1 MGGESGVLPQPTFPS
16 AFLLLFYRASS
27 PPPPQPII
35 NMALWLQ
42 AASLLVLLAL
52 YPGADA
58 AAAQHLC
65 GSHLVDALYLV
76 CGEKGFFYNPKRDV
90 DPLTGFLFPKSSQ
103 ENEVAEYPFKD
114 QMDMIVKRGI
124 VEQCC
129 HKPCNIFDLQ
139 NYCN

>member
-1 MGGESGVLPQPTFPS
+1 MLTYLFHFHS
-16 AFLLLFYRASS
+16 LL
-27 PPPPQPII
+27 QPII

-42 AASLLVLLAL
+42 AVSLLVLLAL

-90 DPLTGFLFPKSSQ
+90 DPLIGKTPLALS
-103 ENEVAEYPFKD
+103 EFKD
-114 QMDMIVKRGI
+114 FIAARI
-124 VEQCC
+124 L
-129 HKPCNIFDLQ
+129 NLI
-139 NYCN
+139 

>member
-1 MGGESGVLPQPTFPS
+1 
-16 AFLLLFYRASS
+16 
-27 PPPPQPII
+27 
-35 NMALWLQ
+35 MALWLQ

-52 YPGADA
+52 SPGAEA

-90 DPLTGFLFPKSSQ
+90 DLLTGFRSPKSAQ

-114 QMDMIVKRGI
+114 QMDMMVKRGI

>member
-1 MGGESGVLPQPTFPS
+1 M
-16 AFLLLFYRASS
+16 AF
-27 PPPPQPII
+27 
-35 NMALWLQ
+35 WLQ

-52 YPGADA
+52 SPGADA
-58 AAAQHLC
+58 SAAQHLC

-90 DPLTGFLFPKSSQ
+90 DPLIGFLSPKSAQ
-103 ENEVAEYPFKD
+103 ENEEYPFKD
-114 QMDMIVKRGI
+114 QMEMMVKRGI